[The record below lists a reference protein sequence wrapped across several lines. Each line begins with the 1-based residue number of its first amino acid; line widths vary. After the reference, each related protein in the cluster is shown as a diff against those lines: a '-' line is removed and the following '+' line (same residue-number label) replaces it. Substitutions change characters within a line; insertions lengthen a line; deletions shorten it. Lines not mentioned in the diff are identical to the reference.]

1 MKLTYQVTSSDNF
14 ANVKEIL
21 KTKFQISDRLL
32 VKLKNQKKIFVNSN
46 IVSVNDKIKS
56 ADIIEIDLNFEEN
69 NSNIPATKMDLD
81 IIYED
86 EAYLVINKPAGVPI
100 HPSMDHYEDSISNG
114 VKYYFDSI
122 NLRKKIRPV
131 NRLDK
136 NTSGIVIFA
145 KNEYTQE
152 CLVRQMKDNT
162 FVKEYIAI
170 CDGIFDQKQGTINAP
185 IARKENSIIERCVN
199 EIGSPS
205 MTHYEVL
212 KEITSNDTSYSVV
225 KCKLETGRTHQIRVH
240 MQHIGHPLLGDTLY
254 GSASSFINR
263 QALHS
268 YKTRFIHPITKE
280 TVTYIANL
288 PEDMKKLYNI

>member
-14 ANVKEIL
+14 ANVKEML

-32 VKLKNQKKIFVNSN
+32 VKLKNQKNIFFNSN
-46 IVSVNDKIKS
+46 VVSVNDKVKAS
-56 ADIIEIDLNFEEN
+56 DIIEIDLNFEED

-122 NLRKKIRPV
+122 NLHKKIRPV

-145 KNEYTQE
+145 KNEYIQE
-152 CLVRQMKDNT
+152 CLVRQMKENT

-170 CDGIFDQKQGTINAP
+170 CDGIFEQKRGIINAP
-185 IARKENSIIERCVN
+185 IARKENSIIERCIN
-199 EIGSPS
+199 ENGAPS
-205 MTHYEVL
+205 ITHYEVL
-212 KEITSNDTSYSVV
+212 KEFANTDTSYSVV
-225 KCKLETGRTHQIRVH
+225 KCILETGRTHQIRVH
-240 MQHIGHPLLGDTLY
+240 MQHISHSLLGDTLY
-254 GSASSFINR
+254 GMSSPLINR

-268 YKTRFIHPITKE
+268 YKTSFIHPITKE
-280 TVTYIANL
+280 AVTYIATL
-288 PEDMKKLYNI
+288 PKDIQELYNI

>member
-1 MKLTYQVTSSDNF
+1 MNLTYQVTSSDNF

-32 VKLKNQKKIFVNSN
+32 VKLKNQKNILLNSN
-46 IVSVNDKIKS
+46 VASVNASVKAS
-56 ADIIEIDLNFEEN
+56 DIIEIDLNFEED
-69 NSNIPATKMDLD
+69 NSNIPATQMNLD

-86 EAYLVINKPAGVPI
+86 DAYLVINKPAGVPI
-100 HPSMDHYEDSISNG
+100 HPSMDHYEDSLSNG

-145 KNEYTQE
+145 KNEYIQE
-152 CLVRQMKDNT
+152 CLVRQMKENT
-162 FVKEYIAI
+162 FLKEYIAI
-170 CDGIFDQKQGTINAP
+170 CEGIFEQKNGIINAP
-185 IARKENSIIERCVN
+185 IARKENSIIERCVSEN
-199 EIGSPS
+199 GAPS
-205 MTHYEVL
+205 VTHYEVL
-212 KEITSNDTSYSVV
+212 KEMCNSTKSYSIV

-240 MQHIGHPLLGDTLY
+240 MKHIGHPLLGDTLY
-254 GSASSFINR
+254 GTSSPFIDR

-268 YKTRFIHPITKE
+268 YKTSFIHPILKE
-280 TVTYIANL
+280 NVTYIAPL
-288 PEDMKKLYNI
+288 PEDMKKLYR